1 MNKLYKYFTF
11 GEVFP
16 SCEPNSSTSDID
28 ITSYLTTYGFTI
40 EDSSAS
46 TLLIMKQVVR
56 MVFARFYKY
65 YVLRKRVDWNV
76 DPSSVV
82 VTSDDVKNIVRQ
94 IIVDFN
100 NSAPRFLPLLKSFND
115 NSSDPI
121 GKVSS
126 TTTGS
131 TRFNDTPQ
139 DSGDFS
145 DDSHTTNITQS
156 SATTEADSG
165 SIMERLDALYRNWRS
180 ILVDWTQEF
189 TGIFYCPEWED

>member
-1 MNKLYKYFTF
+1 MNRLYKYFTF

-16 SCEPNSSTSDID
+16 LCEPNSSTSDID
-28 ITSYLTTYGFTI
+28 ITTYLTTYGFTI

-46 TLLIMKQVVR
+46 TLLVMKQVVR
-56 MVFARFYKY
+56 MVFARFYNY

-82 VTSDDVKNIVRQ
+82 ATSDDVKNIVRQ

-145 DDSHTTNITQS
+145 DDAHTTNITQS

>member
-1 MNKLYKYFTF
+1 MDY
-11 GEVFP
+11 
-16 SCEPNSSTSDID
+16 
-28 ITSYLTTYGFTI
+28 
-40 EDSSAS
+40 
-46 TLLIMKQVVR
+46 
-56 MVFARFYKY
+56 
-65 YVLRKRVDWNV
+65 
-76 DPSSVV
+76 
-82 VTSDDVKNIVRQ
+82 
-94 IIVDFN
+94 
-100 NSAPRFLPLLKSFND
+100 
-115 NSSDPI
+115 
-121 GKVSS
+121 
-126 TTTGS
+126 S